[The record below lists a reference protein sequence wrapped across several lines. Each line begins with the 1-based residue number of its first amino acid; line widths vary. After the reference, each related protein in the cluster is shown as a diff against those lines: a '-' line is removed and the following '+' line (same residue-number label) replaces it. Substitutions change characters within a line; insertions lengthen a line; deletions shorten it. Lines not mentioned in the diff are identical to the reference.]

1 MNISIV
7 LRRAIIG
14 VAGLGV
20 VFATTSFAKPPSPPP
35 PAASTVNEA
44 WSSCSSTLC
53 IDAPPEGPNG
63 LDGSGGWGWNNA
75 ANAPVTTLTKG
86 TNASLTVTAMQVS
99 PSPCADAT
107 ITLTYSSQDF
117 TYVSNG
123 DTSATC
129 ANPFDRGGVVTCSYT
144 DFAHTDKGDSFTFTP
159 NNPTKTALITATVD
173 TSCNGPEQ
181 ASETFPVAIV
191 APSS

>member
-1 MNISIV
+1 MNISIA

-20 VFATTSFAKPPSPPP
+20 VFATTAFADQPPS
-35 PAASTVNEA
+35 TNESF
-44 WSSCSSTLC
+44 SSCSSTLC
-53 IDAPPEGPNG
+53 IDAPPEGPKG

-75 ANAPVTTLTKG
+75 ANAPVTTLTVGKSA
-86 TNASLTVTAMQVS
+86 TFTVTALQTN
-99 PSPCADAT
+99 PCADGT

-123 DTSATC
+123 DTSAVC
-129 ANPFDRGGVVTCSYT
+129 VNPIIPGSSPPSSFRGGVISCTYT
-144 DFAHTDKGDSFTFTP
+144 DFAHNDKSDSFIFTP
-159 NNPTKTALITATVD
+159 KHPTHTALITATVD
-173 TSCNGPEQ
+173 TSCGPEQ

-191 APSS
+191 APH